1 MKPFIILENAVPVI
15 FSSPFPVPLNWQ
27 MNEGEVWTV
36 LGPNG
41 SGKSYFARVIGGEYN
56 LQQGTLSF
64 PFMDEISKLSGSTTR
79 RPQSLIK
86 TIAFNSVFSIADFE
100 GSYYQQR
107 FNSSENE
114 MSPCVSDIFSDS
126 DFQQF
131 RQMSSLL
138 EMKRIRDR
146 RLMQLSSGELRKLLI
161 AKSLLEH
168 PRMLILDHPFMGL
181 DEASRHQLND
191 FLHDLVQKG
200 LQLFF
205 LVPSE
210 SEIPSCTTH
219 LLKMNEGRIE
229 YSGAINQS
237 SGEVPSPSIGN
248 MNVDWSSFPDSS
260 STFGDEMVRM
270 ENVDISYGS
279 YLINRDIN
287 WTIRRGEKWAL
298 LGPNGSG
305 KSTLLSYI
313 FADHPQAYSKKLF
326 LFGRKRGSGESI
338 WDIKRGIGYTSSE
351 MHLYYK
357 QNISCLKVVASGFF
371 DTIGLYRQCNDSQI
385 AVARYVMQLLYID
398 YLAEQ
403 SFLRIS
409 SGEQRMTLFARSF
422 VKNPELLILDEP
434 FHGLDDHN
442 KRLCLQ
448 LLAAYSAQPEKS
460 LVFVTHHKDEIPT
473 YVDKYL
479 MLKSLS

>member
-1 MKPFIILENAVPVI
+1 MKPFIVLENAVSLI
-15 FSSPFPVPLNWQ
+15 FSSPFPFPLTWQ

-36 LGPNG
+36 MGPNG
-41 SGKSYFARVIGGEYN
+41 SGKSYFARVISGEYN

-64 PFMDEISKLSGSTTR
+64 PFMDETNILSGSTKR

-114 MSPCVSDIFSDS
+114 MSPFVSDIFSKS

-138 EMKRIRDR
+138 EMERIRDR

-161 AKSLLEH
+161 AKSLREY

-181 DEASRHQLND
+181 DEISRHQLND
-191 FLHDLVQKG
+191 FLQDLAQKG
-200 LQLFF
+200 IQLLF

-219 LLKMNEGRIE
+219 LLKMHEGYIE
-229 YSGAINQS
+229 FSGAINRAS
-237 SGEVPSPSIGN
+237 EEVPESSIEN
-248 MNVDWSSFPDSS
+248 MDVDWSSFPDSS
-260 STFGDEMVRM
+260 STTGDEMVRM
-270 ENVDISYGS
+270 EDVDISYGS
-279 YLINRDIN
+279 YMINRNIN

-338 WDIKRGIGYTSSE
+338 WDIKRRIGYTSSE

>member
-1 MKPFIILENAVPVI
+1 
-15 FSSPFPVPLNWQ
+15 
-27 MNEGEVWTV
+27 MNEGEAWTV
-36 LGPNG
+36 MGPNG
-41 SGKSYFARVIGGEYN
+41 SGKSYFARVIAGEYN
-56 LQQGTLSF
+56 LQQGALSF
-64 PFMDEISKLSGSTTR
+64 PFMDEMNEISSSTKR

-114 MSPCVSDIFSDS
+114 MSPCVSDIFSES
-126 DFQQF
+126 DFHQF

-138 EMKRIRDR
+138 EMERIRNR

-191 FLHDLVQKG
+191 FLYDLTRKG
-200 LQLFF
+200 TQLLF

-219 LLKMNEGRIE
+219 LLKMHRGCIE
-229 YSGAINQS
+229 YSGEISRSQEGMSAS
-237 SGEVPSPSIGN
+237 SIADME
-248 MNVDWSSFPDSS
+248 VDWSSFPDLSS
-260 STFGDEMVRM
+260 STGDEMVRM
-270 ENVDISYGS
+270 EDVDISYGS
-279 YLINRDIN
+279 YIINRNIN

-298 LGPNGSG
+298 MGPNGSG

-338 WDIKRGIGYTSSE
+338 WDIKRHIGYTSSE

-371 DTIGLYRQCNDSQI
+371 DTIGLYRQCNESQMV
-385 AVARYVMQLLYID
+385 VARYVMQLLHID

-434 FHGLDDHN
+434 FHGLDDDN

-448 LLAAYSAQPEKS
+448 LLAAYCAQPEKS
-460 LVFVTHHKDEIPT
+460 LVFVTHQKEEIPT
-473 YVDKYL
+473 YVNKYL
-479 MLKSLS
+479 MLK